1 MSDLTDEL
9 RAEADEWDCGGTN
22 GGYLVDMLRRAANH
36 IEELERELRIMGGK
50 SAHIRWAE
58 GHGPDD
64 PPMPAT
70 LRDKVTDAISTV
82 LIEQPSDLMPMGE
95 RPYLERTD
103 LAQQDFNRRTRH
115 AEET

>member
-1 MSDLTDEL
+1 MSDLTERLRDNAREWDISECPQ
-9 RAEADEWDCGGTN
+9 RAEIA
-22 GGYLVDMLRRAANH
+22 RQAANR
-36 IEELERELRIMGGK
+36 IEELERELKIMGGK